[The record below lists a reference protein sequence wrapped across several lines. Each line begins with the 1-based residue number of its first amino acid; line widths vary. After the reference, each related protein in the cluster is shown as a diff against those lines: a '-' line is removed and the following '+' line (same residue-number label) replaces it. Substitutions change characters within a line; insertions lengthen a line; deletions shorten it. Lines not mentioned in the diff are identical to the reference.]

1 MDERWI
7 REDGLATLPTKTAND
22 FLRFVPLVF
31 FFSLRGSLRPTLRSC
46 IDAPDACQGDVVGN
60 KHADLKYILR
70 RCIRQYDDICHVRVL
85 NIKMDVYI

>member
-31 FFSLRGSLRPTLRSC
+31 FFLCEVRSAQLC
-46 IDAPDACQGDVVGN
+46 AAALMPQMRAKVMLLETNMQI
-60 KHADLKYILR
+60 
-70 RCIRQYDDICHVRVL
+70 
-85 NIKMDVYI
+85 